1 MKYRKLGRTGI
12 DVSQICLGSM
22 TWGTQNTE
30 QEGHEQISY
39 AVDQGVNIIDT
50 AELYPTTPSSKE
62 TQGDTERIIGSWFKS
77 TGLREKVILA
87 TKVTGNGFD
96 YIQAGAPIS
105 DKKVRTS
112 IEGSLQRLQTDY
124 IDLYQLHWPN
134 RGSYHFR
141 QNWRY
146 DPTEQEYEQTVD
158 NTLEILNTLNT
169 LVEEGKIR
177 HFGLSNETTWGS
189 ALILRL
195 AEENNLPRAASVQNE
210 YSLLSR
216 LFDLDMAE
224 LSHHEDLGLLAYSP
238 LSAGMLSGKYRH
250 GKIPEGSRRS
260 MNKDLFGR
268 FSEHSITIT
277 DAYLD
282 VAEKHNIN
290 PAQMAIAFCMTRPFM
305 TSVIIGATNMSQ
317 LTTNIASTDVELSED
332 ILEDI
337 FKVYRKFPQA
347 F

>member
-30 QEGHEQISY
+30 KEGHEQISY
-39 AVDQGVNIIDT
+39 AQDQGVNFIDA

-62 TQGDTERIIGSWFKS
+62 TQGDTERIIGTWFKS

-96 YIQAGAPIS
+96 YIQDGAPIS
-105 DKKVRTS
+105 EKKIRLS

-141 QNWRY
+141 QNWGY
-146 DPTEQEYEQTVD
+146 NPTEQDYQQTLD
-158 NTLEILNTLNT
+158 NTLELLNTLHS
-169 LVEEGKIR
+169 LVEDGKIR
-177 HFGLSNETTWGS
+177 HIGVSNETTWGC
-189 ALILRL
+189 AQFLRL
-195 AEENNLPRAASVQNE
+195 AEENQLPRIASIQNE
-210 YSLLSR
+210 YSLLCR

-224 LSHHEDLGLLAYSP
+224 LSHHEDVGLLAYSP
-238 LSAGMLSGKYRH
+238 LAAGMLTGKYRH

-268 FSEHSITIT
+268 FSEHSATAT

-282 VAEKHNIN
+282 VAEKHQLN
-290 PAQMAIAFCMTRPFM
+290 PSQMAIAFCLSRPFM
-305 TSVIIGATNMSQ
+305 SSVIIGATSMHQ
-317 LTTNIASTDVELSED
+317 LKTNIASTEIELNEDVLKD
-332 ILEDI
+332 IL
-337 FKVYRKFPQA
+337 KVYRNYPQPI
-347 F
+347 